1 MLAYT
6 PLLTVREWVGPLYK
20 VCSLTVSQSE
30 SANILVSLVEFLILN
45 LEQIESLYM
54 YIEAEAEVK
63 GRHRTT
69 VKGVVLLS
77 LSTMSSP
84 QLQPQPLF
92 ERGRFIG
99 RCWAGS
105 WLCYI
110 P

>member
-45 LEQIESLYM
+45 LEQIEIESLY
-54 YIEAEAEVK
+54 ISKLK

-69 VKGVVLLS
+69 GKGVVLLS

-92 ERGRFIG
+92 ERGRFMG